1 MRVEASNQIANPHR
15 LIFEGQQEIEVVRTA
30 YIEYAYSLDMEGQSS
45 SVTKFDRSIAKWS
58 RDDPIKKIVVME
70 RSLITARPELVV
82 RKLYD
87 VYENTSAVV
96 EDMAESITAFA
107 NSDQLK
113 ARMSGVQWR
122 QILGVR
128 ALSLAEV
135 TEFKLSEYVVE
146 DMATIDLDAEFARIL
161 APKQLE

>member
-1 MRVEASNQIANPHR
+1 
-15 LIFEGQQEIEVVRTA
+15 
-30 YIEYAYSLDMEGQSS
+30 
-45 SVTKFDRSIAKWS
+45 
-58 RDDPIKKIVVME
+58 ME